1 MVDWVPAL
9 VVLVV
14 VLVVWQES
22 IEIFHIKKFLAPQPT
37 AIASTFWAD
46 RHELLSAGWFTF
58 QEALGGFV
66 IGCGFAL
73 LCALVLAR
81 WRGLGRALMPYM
93 IAASAVPIIA
103 FAPIMNA
110 WFNPFSKGSKMAIAA
125 VLCFFPV
132 LVNSLRG
139 LTSVRP
145 ESVEL
150 MRSYGAGEL
159 ETFRRVRIP
168 TALPFIFT
176 SLKIATVLAMI
187 GAIVG
192 EYFGGPIEALGVKIL
207 NDSSYGNFTDAA
219 RPSSSRRRGR
229 ESASPAP
236 SESPSI
242 SRSRWSS
249 GWPCAG
255 WHRQAT
261 DRGSEWRRGFQHER
275 GPNEAQVLG
284 LRDTCCGCGDRG
296 SGRRRRHESGGLDE
310 IAEADQGDAPAEVGY
325 SGAVRGLL
333 RREGQG
339 VLQGSGTRRQD
350 QAWRP

>member
-1 MVDWVPAL
+1 MSTAPVVVQPVPRGTLAGRVGKRIVDWAPAL

-81 WRGLGRALMPYM
+81 WRGLSRALMPYM

-192 EYFGGPIEALGVKIL
+192 EYFGGAFTALGVLI
-207 NDSSYGNFTDAA
+207 N
-219 RPSSSRRRGR
+219 
-229 ESASPAP
+229 
-236 SESPSI
+236 
-242 SRSRWSS
+242 SRSTTFQFKEAWA
-249 GWPCAG
+249 GIGVACAFG
-255 WHRQAT
+255 IAFYLAVALVERLAL
-261 DRGSEWRRGFQHER
+261 RGVAS
-275 GPNEAQVLG
+275 
-284 LRDTCCGCGDRG
+284 TGD
-296 SGRRRRHESGGLDE
+296 
-310 IAEADQGDAPAEVGY
+310 
-325 SGAVRGLL
+325 
-333 RREGQG
+333 
-339 VLQGSGTRRQD
+339 
-350 QAWRP
+350 

>member
-1 MVDWVPAL
+1 MSTAPVVVQPVPRGTLARRVGKRMVDWVPAL

-159 ETFRRVRIP
+159 ETFLRVRIP

-192 EYFGGPIEALGVKIL
+192 EYFGGAFTALGVLI
-207 NDSSYGNFTDAA
+207 N
-219 RPSSSRRRGR
+219 
-229 ESASPAP
+229 
-236 SESPSI
+236 
-242 SRSRWSS
+242 SRSTTFQFKEAWA
-249 GWPCAG
+249 GIGVACAFG
-255 WHRQAT
+255 IAFYLAVALVERLAL
-261 DRGSEWRRGFQHER
+261 RGVAS
-275 GPNEAQVLG
+275 
-284 LRDTCCGCGDRG
+284 TGD
-296 SGRRRRHESGGLDE
+296 
-310 IAEADQGDAPAEVGY
+310 
-325 SGAVRGLL
+325 
-333 RREGQG
+333 
-339 VLQGSGTRRQD
+339 
-350 QAWRP
+350 

>member
-1 MVDWVPAL
+1 VSTAPVVVQPVPRGTLARRVGKRMVDWVPAL

-150 MRSYGAGEL
+150 MRSYGTGEL

-192 EYFGGPIEALGVKIL
+192 EYFGGAFTALGVLI
-207 NDSSYGNFTDAA
+207 N
-219 RPSSSRRRGR
+219 
-229 ESASPAP
+229 
-236 SESPSI
+236 
-242 SRSRWSS
+242 SRSTTFQFKEAWA
-249 GWPCAG
+249 GIGVACAFG
-255 WHRQAT
+255 IAFYLAVALVERLAL
-261 DRGSEWRRGFQHER
+261 RGVAS
-275 GPNEAQVLG
+275 
-284 LRDTCCGCGDRG
+284 TGD
-296 SGRRRRHESGGLDE
+296 
-310 IAEADQGDAPAEVGY
+310 
-325 SGAVRGLL
+325 
-333 RREGQG
+333 
-339 VLQGSGTRRQD
+339 
-350 QAWRP
+350 

>member
-1 MVDWVPAL
+1 MSTTPGVVQPIPRGTLAGRVGKRMLDWVPAL

-22 IEIFHIKKFLAPQPT
+22 IELLHIKKFLAPQPT

-46 RHELLSAGWFTF
+46 RHELVSAGWFTF

-73 LCALVLAR
+73 FCALVLAR

-93 IAASAVPIIA
+93 IAGSAVPIIA

-192 EYFGGPIEALGVKIL
+192 EYFGGAFTALGVLI
-207 NDSSYGNFTDAA
+207 N
-219 RPSSSRRRGR
+219 
-229 ESASPAP
+229 
-236 SESPSI
+236 
-242 SRSRWSS
+242 SRSTTFQFKEAWA
-249 GWPCAG
+249 GIGVACAFG
-255 WHRQAT
+255 IAFYLAVAVVERLT
-261 DRGSEWRRGFQHER
+261 LRGVAS
-275 GPNEAQVLG
+275 
-284 LRDTCCGCGDRG
+284 TGD
-296 SGRRRRHESGGLDE
+296 
-310 IAEADQGDAPAEVGY
+310 
-325 SGAVRGLL
+325 
-333 RREGQG
+333 
-339 VLQGSGTRRQD
+339 
-350 QAWRP
+350 

>member
-1 MVDWVPAL
+1 MSTAPVVVQPVPRGTLAGRVGKRMVDWVPAL

-66 IGCGFAL
+66 IGCGLAL

-81 WRGLGRALMPYM
+81 WRGLGQALMPYM

-192 EYFGGPIEALGVKIL
+192 EYFGGAFTALGVLI
-207 NDSSYGNFTDAA
+207 N
-219 RPSSSRRRGR
+219 
-229 ESASPAP
+229 
-236 SESPSI
+236 
-242 SRSRWSS
+242 SRSTTFQFKEAWA
-249 GWPCAG
+249 GIGVACAFG
-255 WHRQAT
+255 IAFYLAVALVERLAL
-261 DRGSEWRRGFQHER
+261 RGVAS
-275 GPNEAQVLG
+275 
-284 LRDTCCGCGDRG
+284 TGD
-296 SGRRRRHESGGLDE
+296 
-310 IAEADQGDAPAEVGY
+310 
-325 SGAVRGLL
+325 
-333 RREGQG
+333 
-339 VLQGSGTRRQD
+339 
-350 QAWRP
+350 

>member
-1 MVDWVPAL
+1 MSTAPVVVQPVPRGTLAGRVGKRMVDWVPAL

-14 VLVVWQES
+14 VMVVWQES
-22 IEIFHIKKFLAPQPT
+22 IELLHIKKFLAPQPT

-73 LCALVLAR
+73 LGALVLAR

-192 EYFGGPIEALGVKIL
+192 EYFGGAFTALGVLI
-207 NDSSYGNFTDAA
+207 N
-219 RPSSSRRRGR
+219 
-229 ESASPAP
+229 
-236 SESPSI
+236 
-242 SRSRWSS
+242 SRSTTFQFKEAWA
-249 GWPCAG
+249 GIGVACAFG
-255 WHRQAT
+255 IAFYLAVALVERLAL
-261 DRGSEWRRGFQHER
+261 RGVAS
-275 GPNEAQVLG
+275 
-284 LRDTCCGCGDRG
+284 TGD
-296 SGRRRRHESGGLDE
+296 
-310 IAEADQGDAPAEVGY
+310 
-325 SGAVRGLL
+325 
-333 RREGQG
+333 
-339 VLQGSGTRRQD
+339 
-350 QAWRP
+350 

>member
-1 MVDWVPAL
+1 MSTAPVVVQPVPRGTLAGRVGKRMVDWVPAL

-22 IEIFHIKKFLAPQPT
+22 IEILHIKKFLAPQPT

-73 LCALVLAR
+73 LFALVLAR

-110 WFNPFSKGSKMAIAA
+110 WFDPFSKGSKMAIAA

-192 EYFGGPIEALGVKIL
+192 EYFGGAFTALGVLI
-207 NDSSYGNFTDAA
+207 N
-219 RPSSSRRRGR
+219 
-229 ESASPAP
+229 
-236 SESPSI
+236 
-242 SRSRWSS
+242 SRSTTFQFKEAWA
-249 GWPCAG
+249 GIGVACAFG
-255 WHRQAT
+255 IAFYLAVALVERLAL
-261 DRGSEWRRGFQHER
+261 RGVAST
-275 GPNEAQVLG
+275 
-284 LRDTCCGCGDRG
+284 RD
-296 SGRRRRHESGGLDE
+296 
-310 IAEADQGDAPAEVGY
+310 
-325 SGAVRGLL
+325 
-333 RREGQG
+333 
-339 VLQGSGTRRQD
+339 
-350 QAWRP
+350 